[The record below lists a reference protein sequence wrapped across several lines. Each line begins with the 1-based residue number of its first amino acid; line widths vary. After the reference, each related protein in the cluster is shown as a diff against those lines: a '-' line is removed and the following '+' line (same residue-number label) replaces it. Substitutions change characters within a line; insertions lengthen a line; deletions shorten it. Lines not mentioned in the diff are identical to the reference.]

1 MVRSLYSAVTGL
13 KSQQNAMD
21 VIGNNISNVNTV
33 GFKASRVTFSE
44 LFYQT
49 SKNATGPNEDTGAG
63 GTNARQIGL
72 GASTSGISVDI
83 TNPGGFE
90 NTNRPFDLA
99 INGDSFFV
107 VQSKGSTYFT
117 KAGNFSADEA
127 GYLVTD
133 SGAYVMGYVAEEPGK
148 NLQTDRVRPLEVY
161 SEKFTYAAPEATKS
175 ATLTGNLNKSD
186 KNFGQGLYV
195 TANISVYDNLGNEYD
210 VQLRLSRPYDTSTP
224 PAPVVDAAGNPVYN
238 IEAAGVYSGNKLMSD
253 LNVKLG
259 AATPETL
266 TFDAITGKILSGTTS
281 AFGIQITDAGTGTG
295 KTDAL
300 GFTYTQDDY
309 DQYLKENPT
318 ATTVPFNVGDAR
330 DIVLDCSALTQF
342 GTATDI
348 EPAKGIDNSAGDK
361 VASLVYNPAAG
372 SSMTKLQAWQI
383 TGGKKVGTMT
393 SVGVS
398 DKGELVAAYSNGA
411 NAIIGQ
417 IAVANFANPA
427 GLEKMGD
434 NMYGATINSGS
445 FDGIG
450 ETVDVSGGSITSGVL
465 EMSNVDLAQEFTKMI
480 VTQRGFQANS
490 RVVTTSDTM
499 IEELL
504 SLKR

>member
-49 SKNATGPNEDTGAG
+49 TKSATGPNEDTGAG
-63 GTNARQIGL
+63 GTNAKQIGL

-148 NLQTDRVRPLEVY
+148 ALQTDRVRPLEVY
-161 SEKFTYAAPEATKS
+161 SEKFTYAAPEGTKS
-175 ATLTGNLNKSD
+175 ATLSGNLNKSD

-195 TANISVYDNLGNEYD
+195 TANLSVYDNLGNEYD
-210 VQLRLSRPYDTSTP
+210 VQVRFSRDYDTSTP
-224 PAPVVDAAGNPVYN
+224 PVPVTDASGNPIYN
-238 IEAAGVYSGNKLMSD
+238 IAAAGVYSGSKLISD
-253 LNVKLG
+253 LNVNMAG
-259 AATPETL
+259 TL
-266 TFDAITGKILSGTTS
+266 TFDAVTGKILTGSPS
-281 AFGIQITDAGTGTG
+281 AFELEITDAGTGTG

-300 GFTYTQDDY
+300 GFTYTQDDV

-318 ATTVPFNVGDAR
+318 QTTAPFNVGDTR
-330 DIVLDCSALTQF
+330 KIVVDCSSLTQF

-361 VASLVYNPAAG
+361 VGSLVIG
-372 SSMTKLQAWQI
+372 TGTDKLQAWQI
-383 TGGKKVGTMT
+383 SGGKKVGTMT

-434 NMYGATINSGS
+434 NMYGATINSGA